1 MTGNSTK
8 NYQWG
13 DGDKVRERFPY
24 SNYQADANIS
34 HRPSCKLQPI
44 INVFP
49 TGALLGGKP
58 RDMALALEHAHG
70 PDDTFHGPS
79 LDVKQGT
86 DEFHSWN
93 ESVNYHNKD
102 KTS

>member
-13 DGDKVRERFPY
+13 DGDKVREWLPCV
-24 SNYQADANIS
+24 NYQADANIS
-34 HRPSCKLQPI
+34 SRPSCKLQPTI
-44 INVFP
+44 VFP
-49 TGALLGGKP
+49 IGVLPGGKP
-58 RDMALALEHAHG
+58 RDMALALEQAHG
-70 PDDTFHGPS
+70 PENMFHGPS

-93 ESVNYHNKD
+93 DSVNYHNKD